1 MTSPLIIRSLTF
13 DEVVVPAR
21 PGAIDSAEMRKPL
34 HMLPVGG
41 RSAHGINTTT
51 RSRDWAAC
59 NAVVVLPLPND
70 PSRIDQLS
78 PFERSI
84 IFATDPLP
92 ALDLAASL
100 LASFALIAG
109 VFPGRE
115 PSRKAL
121 AGPLFDFA
129 FAGHVSNYP
138 CPLIGHGVAPILGF
152 ALARDLTFLHRLHLP
167 RLAVMAAD
175 SAPVR
180 AFRPP
185 PDTRVRRRFFLSV
198 DRVTPGPCRAG
209 NCPES

>member
-1 MTSPLIIRSLTF
+1 MRGEI
-13 DEVVVPAR
+13 PAQPFVER
-21 PGAIDSAEMRKPL
+21 
-34 HMLPVGG
+34 V
-41 RSAHGINTTT
+41 T
-51 RSRDWAAC
+51 
-59 NAVVVLPLPND
+59 VLLA
-70 PSRIDQLS
+70 
-78 PFERSI
+78 
-84 IFATDPLP
+84 ATDPLP

-138 CPLIGHGVAPILGF
+138 CPLIGHGAAPILGF
-152 ALARDLTFLHRLHLP
+152 ALARDLTFLHRPHLP

-185 PDTRVRRRFFLSV
+185 RTRESGGGFFFPWTV
-198 DRVTPGPCRAG
+198 
-209 NCPES
+209 